1 VLSRFLLILLC
12 VLVGTTV
19 SSHAFFV
26 DNPIQHELLRQ
37 QGQLAK
43 VPLPETLSLSGN
55 AIQNP
60 AFDAGLSSWVTTG
73 SVTVVANE
81 ARLSD
86 DPDATAL
93 MYQPVQLTS
102 GVYTITFDF
111 NSELSDQNSPGTF
124 PDTFFASLYFID
136 DLNQLD
142 IPGNVFDA
150 ATGLM
155 DLDWQGA
162 FNVAGLISPSP
173 LGPGWSRF
181 SHDFQMTHAHVAI
194 AFEQAGLNGVTGDSA
209 VRIDNVVIALVPE
222 PASLVLFVFAGLLWV
237 IRRRRV

>member
-1 VLSRFLLILLC
+1 M
-12 VLVGTTV
+12 
-19 SSHAFFV
+19 
-26 DNPIQHELLRQ
+26 QHELLRQ
-37 QGQLAK
+37 QSQLAK
-43 VPLPETLSLSGN
+43 VPLPQTLSLNGN

-60 AFDAGLSSWVTTG
+60 AFESGLSSWITTG
-73 SVTVVANE
+73 SVTVVAN
-81 ARLSD
+81 AAQLSD
-86 DPDATAL
+86 NPDANAL
-93 MYQPVQLTS
+93 LHQPVALTS

-111 NSELSDQNSPGTF
+111 SPELSNQFSPGTF

-142 IPGNVFDA
+142 IPGNGFDA

-162 FNVAGLISPSP
+162 FNVAGLIGPSP
-173 LGPGWSRF
+173 LGPEWSRF

-194 AFEQAGLNGVTGDSA
+194 AFEQAGLNGITGDSS

-222 PASLVLFVFAGLLWV
+222 PASLVLFVLAGLCWV